1 MSTSTND
8 EYPKDPSN
16 YWQRR
21 HSIRCIRYLGKLEGS
36 ETSIVKKDTYRENN
50 VSYDVVRTTYLN
62 NNSIRGSK
70 NSSSLTKHNE
80 LEENNKP
87 YEAFAIA
94 KGDIEY
100 NNSCPR
106 GWGIPNQ
113 REMSLM
119 YSLYGIGANDASKRY
134 ITSTEFSGFPSRM
147 FILSKGGMGVGYISD
162 IPHGMRN
169 YIRCVRD
176 VD

>member
-1 MSTSTND
+1 M
-8 EYPKDPSN
+8 
-16 YWQRR
+16 
-21 HSIRCIRYLGKLEGS
+21 
-36 ETSIVKKDTYRENN
+36 
-50 VSYDVVRTTYLN
+50 SYDVVKITYLN

-87 YEAFAIA
+87 YEAFALA

-106 GWGIPNQ
+106 GWRIPNQ

-119 YSLYGIGANDASKRY
+119 YSLYGIGASDASKRY

-162 IPHGMRN
+162 VPGGMRN
-169 YIRCVRD
+169 WIRCVRD